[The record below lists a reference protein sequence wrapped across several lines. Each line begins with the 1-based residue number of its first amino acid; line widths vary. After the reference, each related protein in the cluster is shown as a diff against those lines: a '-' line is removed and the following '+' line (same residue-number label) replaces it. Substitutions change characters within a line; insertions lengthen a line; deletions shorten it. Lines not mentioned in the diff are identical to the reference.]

1 MDNKLNDYRL
11 CMYIFMHE
19 AKKFC
24 RRLLCVNLYDP
35 VCPSVGCSV
44 GSSIFHNFRRAQET
58 YMFLSEDVWRKS
70 GMGKG
75 KGQYVLW
82 DGETKRGYDRLRG
95 HCILG
100 AGKGEGVDVEGE
112 MSLSHTYVYSYT
124 VHIKSRAR

>member
-1 MDNKLNDYRL
+1 
-11 CMYIFMHE
+11 
-19 AKKFC
+19 
-24 RRLLCVNLYDP
+24 
-35 VCPSVGCSV
+35 
-44 GSSIFHNFRRAQET
+44 
-58 YMFLSEDVWRKS
+58 
-70 GMGKG
+70 MGKG

-100 AGKGEGVDVEGE
+100 GGKGEGVDVEGE